1 MQQKYCTAK
10 EKKMKVKVI
19 KDCYYNLEYIKA
31 GRIIDFKGKS
41 LPSWATLADG
51 IETKKEKKEE
61 KPLDNVGQQNPDA
74 DKTPVNPDENK
85 NPELDNVGQDET
97 KEGGE
102 AAPVNPEGEEKKGEE
117 KAPEA
122 SPEAIEYLNRLIDK
136 GIEKGI
142 LIEDADKKSV
152 DEQIKELEAAL
163 KENK

>member
-1 MQQKYCTAK
+1 
-10 EKKMKVKVI
+10 MKVKVI

-31 GRIIDFKGKS
+31 GRIIDFKGKT

-51 IETKKEKKEE
+51 IENKKEKKDE
-61 KPLDNVGQQNPDA
+61 KPLDNVGQQKPDEV
-74 DKTPVNPDENK
+74 KTPENSNENK

-102 AAPVNPEGEEKKGEE
+102 AADVNPEGDKKEGEKT
-117 KAPEA
+117 PEA

>member
-1 MQQKYCTAK
+1 M
-10 EKKMKVKVI
+10 
-19 KDCYYNLEYIKA
+19 
-31 GRIIDFKGKS
+31 
-41 LPSWATLADG
+41 
-51 IETKKEKKEE
+51 
-61 KPLDNVGQQNPDA
+61 
-74 DKTPVNPDENK
+74 
-85 NPELDNVGQDET
+85 DNVGQDET

-102 AAPVNPEGEEKKGEE
+102 AAPVNPEGEEKAGEE